1 MYYERSLALKRRLR
15 AGETTFGAWV
25 SFQDPGAAEIM
36 AGTGYDWVFIDTE
49 HSPFSLESLQH
60 VLMAFSGRA
69 TVPIVRVPWND
80 RIRIKQ
86 VLDLGAEG
94 ILVPMVSSIREAQE
108 AVAAC
113 KYPPEGNRGFG
124 PRRASD
130 YYRDPEEYIRAANDG
145 IIVVLQIEHE
155 DGVRQVKEILDAPGI
170 DVVCLGPMDLSGSMG
185 ILGQVDHPRVV
196 AAIERVMAAAKDR
209 GLPVC
214 VPMETSL
221 ETQIAW
227 TRKGAG
233 FVVAGEDH
241 GLLRRAAAA
250 ALKQYRNALA

>member
-1 MYYERSLALKRRLR
+1 MYYERSRALKRRLR

-60 VLMAFSGRA
+60 VLMAFNGRA

-80 RIRIKQ
+80 RVRIKQ

-94 ILVPMVSSIREAQE
+94 ILVPMVSSVRESQE

-130 YYRDPEEYIRAANDG
+130 YYRDPEDYIQAANDG

-170 DVVCLGPMDLSGSMG
+170 DVICLGPMDLSGSMG
-185 ILGQVDHPRVV
+185 ILGQLEHPRVV
-196 AAIERVMAAAKDR
+196 EAIERVLAAAKDR

-221 ETQIAW
+221 EAQIAW
-227 TRKGAG
+227 ARKGAC
-233 FVVAGEDH
+233 FVVTGEDH
-241 GLLRRAAAA
+241 GLLRRAAADALNRYRA
-250 ALKQYRNALA
+250 ALA